1 MENTSRFPAPRNN
14 GGILSWYS
22 VLTHAWCRL
31 FLFIR
36 AYPSWCSVL
45 THCWNIVLAYSRNPP
60 FAPFLLPT
68 LLANP
73 PARIPRALTT
83 SHQSPWNNYTFHL
96 PRVLNSTP
104 HHKITNP
111 LIRTQESTSIRTTIA
126 SWQWISCFQSP
137 SRKYSSCST
146 YTSNSIPHALHH
158 NNSIPRAP
166 HHNNSIPHAPHHN
179 NSIPHAPHHNNSIPR
194 APHHNN
200 SFCDPL
206 PPDQHKM

>member
-45 THCWNIVLAYSRNPP
+45 THHGWNIVLAYSRNPP
-60 FAPFLLPT
+60 FAPFLFPT

-96 PRVLNSTP
+96 PRVLNSPSHDNQPTDP
-104 HHKITNP
+104 HPGINKYQNNDCVMTMDFLCPI
-111 LIRTQESTSIRTTIA
+111 TIA
-126 SWQWISCFQSP
+126 KVFLM
-137 SRKYSSCST
+137 
-146 YTSNSIPHALHH
+146 LH
-158 NNSIPRAP
+158 IY
-166 HHNNSIPHAPHHN
+166 
-179 NSIPHAPHHNNSIPR
+179 
-194 APHHNN
+194 
-200 SFCDPL
+200 
-206 PPDQHKM
+206 